1 LSCFLHL
8 AGIFEWHLTVGTLG
22 RYYFVEGH
30 SLNDRQRVASV
41 VAEEL
46 VTLLDA
52 AKVEIQ
58 SEVEL
63 LAFLNGNEGRKEI
76 EEALQALR
84 QLGIHSIPKFI
95 VEGKTIIDGAAHS
108 EVFVQVFRDIERH
121 GKIQSGPV
129 FGEILGVPK
138 EIVERGSH
146 TPETVAA

>member
-1 LSCFLHL
+1 M
-8 AGIFEWHLTVGTLG
+8 
-22 RYYFVEGH
+22 
-30 SLNDRQRVASV
+30 ASV

-52 AKVEIQ
+52 TKVEIQ

-63 LAFLNGNEGRKEI
+63 LAFLNGNEGRREI

-108 EVFVQVFRDIERH
+108 EVFVQVFRDIERR
-121 GKIQSGPV
+121 GKIRSGPV
-129 FGEILGVPK
+129 FGEILGMPK